1 MRLNKDNVINAFCI
15 FGLVTFVCVIL
26 VLVLKLFFGQEI
38 DIGFI
43 KDIFSIGS
51 TLAAALIAVALFS
64 DWKEHAKHDLSKQNI
79 EDILKVLS
87 ISKRNLR
94 TVITTLKDTY
104 NIENYAIYKER
115 YKNLDFTDNSNALT
129 ELDYRFKILDD
140 IYKNK
145 FNFFNKFADIDR
157 IFYYLNQMFTEL
169 SKSYNDYYEIL
180 NDELRKLPPSR
191 LLTWNY
197 DYEIQDYNHIG
208 IDKEK
213 LNFDINKVLKISSS
227 EIGFTV
233 YKNPQEDYFYDNPE
247 SMIDDCIKRIESIE
261 NILIS
266 EILPKE

>member
-1 MRLNKDNVINAFCI
+1 MCFNKDNVINAFCI
-15 FGLVTFVCVIL
+15 FAIVTTICVIL
-26 VLVLKLFFGQEI
+26 VLVLKIFFIQEI

-64 DWKEHAKHDLSKQNI
+64 DWKDHAKHELSKQNI

-94 TVITTLKDTY
+94 TVITNLKDIY

-140 IYKNK
+140 IHKNK
-145 FNFFNKFADIDR
+145 FNFFNEFADIDR
-157 IFYYLNQMFTEL
+157 IFYFLNLRFIEL
-169 SKSYNDYYEIL
+169 SKSYNGYYEML
-180 NDELRKLPPSR
+180 NDELRKLPASR

-197 DYEIQDYNHIG
+197 DYEIRNYDHIG
-208 IDKEK
+208 INKEN
-213 LNFDINKVLKISSS
+213 LNFDINKVLNISSS
-227 EIGFTV
+227 RIGFTV
-233 YKNPQEDYFYDNPE
+233 CKNPEENYSYDNPE
-247 SMIDDCIKRIESIE
+247 LMIDDCIKRIESIE
-261 NILIS
+261 KILIS